1 MESIFILC
9 QIATFQGHTIHANEL
24 SLFEARAM
32 EMSPHW
38 AAMCEMS
45 VKSDRGNRQTVGDWA
60 SGPRDLTAADIR
72 RKGVAAN
79 FSVLL
84 CAICVCVC
92 VHGRLVW
99 LAVDGRCQTSQP
111 QPHFGT
117 TCWTEAIWRVGHLSG
132 LILRRPDPACWPM
145 ILDHTTWQE
154 TSHMSSV
161 HPSVCSL
168 LLCLYLY
175 VFQSFQC
182 GI

>member
-9 QIATFQGHTIHANEL
+9 QIVTIHANEL

-32 EMSPHW
+32 EMSAHW
-38 AAMCEMS
+38 AVMCEMS

-84 CAICVCVC
+84 CVCA
-92 VHGRLVW
+92 RLVC

-111 QPHFGT
+111 HPHHGT
-117 TCWTEAIWRVGHLSG
+117 TCWTEAIWRAGHLSG

-145 ILDHTTWQE
+145 IHDHTTWQE
-154 TSHMSSV
+154 TSHMSSA

-175 VFQSFQC
+175 ALQSFQC
-182 GI
+182 VVYKSQKIC